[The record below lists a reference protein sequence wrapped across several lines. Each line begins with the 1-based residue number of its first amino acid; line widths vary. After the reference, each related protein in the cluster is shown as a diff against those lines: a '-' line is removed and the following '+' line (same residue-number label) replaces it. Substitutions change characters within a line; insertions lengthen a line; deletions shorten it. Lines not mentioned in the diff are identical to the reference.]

1 MEFTQQDQLRMQ
13 KAARRKVEIEREIP
27 RFKNKVHVSK
37 KDRKKPKHK
46 KMQFNLVDSY

>member
-27 RFKNKVHVSK
+27 RFKNKVHVSS